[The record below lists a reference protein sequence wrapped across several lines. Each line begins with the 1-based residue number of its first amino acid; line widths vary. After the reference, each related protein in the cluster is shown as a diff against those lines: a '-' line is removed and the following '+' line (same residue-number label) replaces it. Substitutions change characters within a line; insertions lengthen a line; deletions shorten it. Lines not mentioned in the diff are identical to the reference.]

1 VSNASRDAIFTAMRA
16 ATAAHPRAELH
27 TPRPRYAAPA
37 LSASVETF
45 AASLDAAGGRLVRCE
60 ARALADTLARIPG
73 FASAEHVWSSLPVVA
88 PCGLTHWAPLA
99 SEDSVSLRASLAALE
114 FALLRGELAVAEN
127 GAVWHAPS
135 SPLERAAALLAE
147 HLVLVVPE
155 SSLVATLHDAYA
167 RIDAAA
173 NAFGWFLA
181 GPSKTAD
188 IEQALVLGAH
198 GPCAETVVL
207 VSGFS

>member
-1 VSNASRDAIFTAMRA
+1 MPSSRDAIFAALRA
-16 ATAAHPRAELH
+16 AADARPHAEARA
-27 TPRPRYAAPA
+27 PRPHYAPPA

-45 AASLDAAGGRLVRCE
+45 AANLDAAGAQLVRCD
-60 ARALADTLARIPG
+60 ARALPEALARITG
-73 FASAEHVWSSLPVVA
+73 FASAAHVWSSLPEVA
-88 PCGLTHWAPLA
+88 ARGVACEVPTTHALA
-99 SEDSVSLRASLAALE
+99 VLD
-114 FALLRGELAVAEN
+114 FALLRGELAVGEN

-147 HLVLVVPE
+147 QLVLVVPE
-155 SSLVATLHDAYA
+155 RALVATLHEAYA

-173 NAFGWFLA
+173 HAFGWFLA

-198 GPCAETVVL
+198 GPCAATVVL
-207 VSGFS
+207 TA